1 VASLSMNKRAVA
13 VVLAVV
19 MAAIAAIAL
28 VSYVRGVETE
38 VRQEAEAVDAYVA
51 KEEIPA
57 GMSAGEAISQGFI
70 AREPVP
76 RRNLADGAITS
87 LDQLEGQVATVNI
100 AQGEQILVTRF
111 GQTAQVGS
119 GLGEIPEDLQ
129 AISLSVGYDPGV
141 LGFINPGDR
150 VSVMARIGDDET
162 ARAQFVVQ
170 DVEVLA
176 LGRRVIS
183 TSEEGETGSSI
194 QYSDEQVRLTLA
206 VLPEQAEI
214 LAFAIW
220 QGDVYFTLLPEGQGT
235 SDTPGR
241 SFDNIFEGGPVSPP
255 ATTTDDE
262 EDDEDDET
270 EETDA

>member
-13 VVLAVV
+13 VIVAVV
-19 MAAIAAIAL
+19 LAAIAALAL

-38 VRQEAEAVDAYVA
+38 VRQEAEAVDAYIA

-57 GMSAGEAISQGFI
+57 GMSAADAISQGYI

-76 RRNLADGAITS
+76 RRNVAEGSITS

-100 AQGEQILVTRF
+100 ARGEQILVTRF

-119 GLGEIPEDLQ
+119 GLGEIPDDLQ
-129 AISLSVGYDPGV
+129 AISLSVGYDAGV

-150 VSVMARIGDDET
+150 VSIIGRIGDSET
-162 ARAQFVVQ
+162 ARAQFLVQ
-170 DVEVLA
+170 DIEVLA
-176 LGRRVIS
+176 LGSRVIS
-183 TSEEGETGSSI
+183 TTEEGETGSSI
-194 QYSDEQVRLTLA
+194 RYSEEQVRLTLA
-206 VLPEQAEI
+206 VLPEQAEMI
-214 LAFAIW
+214 AFAIW
-220 QGDVYFTLLPEGQGT
+220 QGDVYFTLLPEDQGT

-241 SFDNIFEGGPVSPP
+241 TFDNIFEGGPVSPP
-255 ATTTDDE
+255 ATTDDDE
-262 EDDEDDET
+262 EDT